1 MPLYWTDRRGRL
13 AAIAGVSSLSLMT
26 MGLSASA
33 NVATVL
39 TPMQAAA
46 FAAVANGPS
55 GELLTD
61 PSDVLDML
69 APDPFAR
76 AVKAETQAARLTGR
90 PIAHVGS
97 KPDMDAPLDPM
108 IAAKIAS
115 TFAALGGDRPA
126 PATGSVQT
134 FDFAKYLKR
143 GSVRRSAPRRSAPPA
158 SHVQAAI
165 FEASRKSG
173 VSHGYLYRA
182 AARESSFNPLARA
195 STSSAT
201 GLYQFID
208 TTWLLTVRRHGP
220 AHGLGGFAAQ
230 IKIRADGSPYVVS
243 DQVRRQILALR
254 YDPRLSAD
262 LAAAFTRDNAA
273 YLRTRLG
280 RTPRDGELYIA
291 HFLGAE
297 GAATLLRA
305 AQTNPGQSAAG
316 LMPSAARANPALFY
330 SGGRP
335 RTAYGLKMLLIH
347 KGEN

>member
-46 FAAVANGPS
+46 FAAVANGPG

-158 SHVQAAI
+158 SHWLAHQPRLQQGYISSSTRPGCLRFVATARRTDWAA
-165 FEASRKSG
+165 SPRRLKSVRTAHLTSCPTRFAG
-173 VSHGYLYRA
+173 RFWLYDMTLVCR
-182 AARESSFNPLARA
+182 PIL
-195 STSSAT
+195 
-201 GLYQFID
+201 
-208 TTWLLTVRRHGP
+208 RRHSP
-220 AHGLGGFAAQ
+220 A
-230 IKIRADGSPYVVS
+230 
-243 DQVRRQILALR
+243 
-254 YDPRLSAD
+254 
-262 LAAAFTRDNAA
+262 T
-273 YLRTRLG
+273 
-280 RTPRDGELYIA
+280 TP
-291 HFLGAE
+291 
-297 GAATLLRA
+297 
-305 AQTNPGQSAAG
+305 
-316 LMPSAARANPALFY
+316 
-330 SGGRP
+330 
-335 RTAYGLKMLLIH
+335 LI
-347 KGEN
+347 